1 MYFLEILAL
10 AVGLSMDAFAV
21 SLCKGLSLS
30 SPKGKHY
37 LCIGLWF
44 GGFQML
50 MPFLGYTVGRY
61 FEPYIKAYDHWV
73 IFALL
78 CFIGGQM
85 IVESRSKE
93 EKEYTNSFGVK
104 SMFPMAVAT
113 SLDALAVG
121 ISLALMGNVNLPYT
135 LGIIGITTF
144 GLSAVGLCLGAKFG
158 ARFKSKAE
166 LAGGIILI
174 LIGIKILIEHLSC

>member
-1 MYFLEILAL
+1 MHFIEIMAL

-21 SLCKGLSLS
+21 SLCKGLTLPA
-30 SPKGKHY
+30 PKGWHY

-50 MPFLGYTVGRY
+50 MPFLGYRVGSA

-93 EKEYTNSFGVK
+93 EAEYNGSFGVK
-104 SMFPMAVAT
+104 AMLPLAVAT

-121 ISLALMGNVNLPYT
+121 ISLALIGDVNLIAT
-135 LGIIGITTF
+135 LGTIGITTF
-144 GLSAVGLCLGAKFG
+144 GLSGIGLYLGAKVG
-158 ARFKSKAE
+158 SKYKAKAE
-166 LAGGIILI
+166 LFGGIILI
-174 LIGIKILIEHLSC
+174 LIGIKILISHLTG